1 MPSVIAHITPRVFA
15 WARESAGYTVAE
27 VANRLNRDSG
37 EVHAWEEEDGRFPTL
52 PQAKQAANLFG
63 RPVGVFFLAEPPDE
77 KILPEFRV
85 LPGASQKQS
94 PQLRRFARHVV
105 HRCEWAASVL
115 AAEGGKPLA
124 VIGKANLRDDD
135 PAEVAIKI
143 REWLSAPLA
152 ETISQKNIGDALQ
165 WWTKK
170 IESAGVFVFGTNTH
184 RHRTVPIDEMRGLAE
199 INPIAP
205 AVAVNAADAV
215 SARIFTLIHEVAH
228 LWLRREG
235 ITRGD
240 SFAHFIAH
248 RGQPKNADA
257 KTEMFCNRVAA
268 ATLMPTAEF
277 RDAWNAQTAEDIE
290 VRINIIAARFHVSR
304 TAAARRAADHQIIA
318 WQQCEELHRKYHRE
332 WEERK
337 KKEKAE
343 QKGFGVKRHKT
354 LLKQN
359 GWAFSRLALS
369 AYYGGDL
376 HPMKAVALL
385 GAKRHDHIEDMAE
398 EILP

>member
-1 MPSVIAHITPRVFA
+1 MPSVIAHINPRVFA
-15 WARESAGYTVAE
+15 WARESAGYAVAE

-37 EVHAWEEEDGRFPTL
+37 EVHAWEEEGGCFPTL

-152 ETISQKNIGDALQ
+152 ETMRQKNIGDALN
-165 WWTKK
+165 WWIRK
-170 IESAGVFVFGTNTH
+170 IEDAGIFVFATDTG
-184 RHRTVPIDEMRGLAE
+184 RFRTVPVDEMRGLAE

-205 AVAVNAADAV
+205 AIALNAADGV
-215 SARIFTLIHEVAH
+215 SPKIFTLIHEIAH
-228 LWLRREG
+228 LWLSSEG

-240 SFAHFIAH
+240 SLAHFIGH
-248 RGQPKNADA
+248 RERPKGKDA
-257 KTEMFCNRVAA
+257 QVEMFCNRIAA
-268 ATLMPTAEF
+268 ETLMPAADF
-277 RDAWNAQTAEDIE
+277 REAWNAMTGNSETRVSDI
-290 VRINIIAARFHVSR
+290 ATRFHVSR
-304 TAAARRAADHQIIA
+304 TAIARRAADGHLISWEKYEA
-318 WQQCEELHRKYHRE
+318 LHREYRKE
-332 WEERK
+332 LEERQK
-337 KKEKAE
+337 KAKAE
-343 QKGFGVKRHKT
+343 RKIFRVKRHKM
-354 LLKQN
+354 LLRQN
-359 GWAFSRLALS
+359 GRAFSRLALS